1 MFDLKLEFRY
11 PQLDDK
17 FTFQKIMSVNND
29 INSESAFGTSY
40 IWSDVYDLKICI
52 KDDIIFKMVSDGFK
66 GYEFPKGTRNFDK
79 LKEAVLLLKRDFEER
94 GVKEFKF
101 SELLE
106 SEVDILEKIFPS
118 KFSYVS
124 NRDEF
129 EYIYDISDLANL
141 SGKKYHSK
149 RNHISKFDKLYNWEY
164 LSISELNL
172 KECLSFFE
180 KWFKINTKEK
190 SLETIPEYNALKKAI
205 SNYKSLEF
213 IGGMIKINGEIIA
226 STIGERIGESTL
238 LVHFEKALPE
248 FEGSYSVIN
257 HEFCKKHEHQ
267 YKLVNREEDL
277 GIPGLR
283 KSKLSYKP
291 KILLKK
297 YNAKWE
303 D

>member
-17 FTFQKIMSVNND
+17 FTFQKIMSINND

-40 IWSDVYDLKICI
+40 IWSDVYNLKICI

-79 LKEAVLLLKRDFEER
+79 LKEAVLLLKRDSEER

-164 LSISELNL
+164 
-172 KECLSFFE
+172 
-180 KWFKINTKEK
+180 
-190 SLETIPEYNALKKAI
+190 
-205 SNYKSLEF
+205 
-213 IGGMIKINGEIIA
+213 
-226 STIGERIGESTL
+226 
-238 LVHFEKALPE
+238 
-248 FEGSYSVIN
+248 
-257 HEFCKKHEHQ
+257 
-267 YKLVNREEDL
+267 
-277 GIPGLR
+277 
-283 KSKLSYKP
+283 
-291 KILLKK
+291 
-297 YNAKWE
+297 
-303 D
+303 